1 MTSKDNFEFAHEHR
15 HEVAWM
21 SQNTNTLP
29 VHPSILDAIRT
40 SADEREF
47 NLYPRKAGISGL
59 SEAIKADLGLDE
71 VDMIL
76 TNGGIEGEYIATRAL
91 LKAGDEALST
101 DPAFLPIH
109 DQVAMTGA
117 HAIEVDIYRKP
128 YVLTPDLA
136 LESIT
141 PATKVLLAID
151 PNNPLGSGYSRSQ
164 IKGLADIARDHGLW
178 LIDDI
183 TYRDFNADHV
193 LATDFYPERTL
204 LSYSFSKAAGLAGL
218 RIGAIIGPADAIQ
231 TLRRFDTNVLGVNVL
246 AQRAALAALRTK
258 KEWLPGIRRICRK
271 NQETIRRAV
280 EKVDGASLP
289 VYPSKANMFVID
301 LASTGVKPETVEERL
316 LFDHLVHTRAGS
328 YLSKKHGGEFLRVSF
343 TVSEAD
349 CKHFA
354 DSFPV
359 VMDKLTG

>member
-29 VHPSILDAIRT
+29 VHPSILEAIRT

-47 NLYPRKAGISGL
+47 NLYPRKAGIPGL
-59 SEAIKADLGLDE
+59 ADAIREDLGLDDA
-71 VDMIL
+71 DMIL

-141 PATKVLLAID
+141 PATKMLLAID
-151 PNNPLGSGYSRSQ
+151 PNNPLGSGYSPSQ
-164 IKGLADIARDHGLW
+164 IKGLADIAKDHGLW

-204 LSYSFSKAAGLAGL
+204 LSYSFSKAPGLAGL
-218 RIGAIIGPADAIQ
+218 RIGAIIGPADAIG

-246 AQRAALAALRTK
+246 AQRAALAALRSK
-258 KEWLPGIRRICRK
+258 KEWLPEIRRICRK
-271 NQETIRRAV
+271 NQETIRHTVA
-280 EKVDGASLP
+280 KVNGAALP
-289 VYPSKANMFVID
+289 VFPSKANMFVID
-301 LASTGVKPETVEERL
+301 LAPTGVNPEVVEERL

-328 YLSKKHGGEFLRVSF
+328 YLSKKHGGKFLRVSF
-343 TVSEAD
+343 TVSEDD
-349 CKHFA
+349 CRRFA
-354 DSFPV
+354 DSFPI
-359 VMDKLTG
+359 VMEKLAG